1 MQSIRAYVFSRSF
14 SSLSFRSPEKEYSMV
29 GTASGTPGQGHF
41 RRRTLLGGVLG
52 TGALAGLA
60 GGGTAS
66 ASASGSG
73 GGDCVEEGWGKVA
86 DVFRANFKG
95 NPGEVGAA
103 CSVYVGG
110 RPVVNLWGGLA
121 DREAKRPWRNNTIV
135 QVASTTKGATAI
147 CAHMLVQRGL
157 LDLDAPVAR
166 YWPEF
171 GTGGK
176 DRIPVRWLLSHQAG
190 LPIVDGPLTF
200 EQACAWDPVIR
211 ALEAQKPLWQP
222 GTEHVYHAVTYG
234 FLVGE
239 VVRRI
244 TGKSLGTFFA
254 DEVARPLGLS
264 AWIGLPE
271 KHEKRVA
278 RLHYAA
284 PFSLEE
290 LIAGMIKV
298 TGLDA
303 DTVTAWVN
311 ALYSPGSVQIRAGE
325 LGGALDN
332 TTEYFTTRAWR
343 AAEFPA
349 ANMLSDARSLARMYA
364 ATVSRVDG
372 VRLLNPATVK
382 RATVVQTDKTLM
394 HGLPPGLNIPADR
407 SFYMSLGFWRACP
420 PMPLL
425 GPGSF
430 GHPGSGGSIGFADPD
445 AGVGFGYVT
454 NLWNFRP
461 DDPRAQNLVEAV
473 RSCLG

>member
-1 MQSIRAYVFSRSF
+1 
-14 SSLSFRSPEKEYSMV
+14 MV
-29 GTASGTPGQGHF
+29 DATSGTPGQG
-41 RRRTLLGGVLG
+41 RVGRRTVLTGVLG
-52 TGALAGLA
+52 AGALAGFA
-60 GGGTAS
+60 GRAN
-66 ASASGSG
+66 ASG
-73 GGDCVEEGWGKVA
+73 GGGFEHGVEHGWGKVA
-86 DVFRANFKG
+86 DVFRANFKA

-121 DREAKRPWRNNTIV
+121 DREANRPWRKDTIV

-176 DRIPVRWLLSHQAG
+176 EHITVRWLLSHQAG

-200 EQACAWDPVIR
+200 EQACAWHPVIR
-211 ALEAQKPLWQP
+211 ALEAQKPLWKP

-271 KHEKRVA
+271 REERRVA

-284 PFSLEE
+284 PFSVEE
-290 LIAGMIKV
+290 LIAGMINL

-303 DTVTAWVN
+303 DTVTAWVT
-311 ALYSPGSVQIRAGE
+311 AMYSPGSIQIRAGE

-332 TTEYFTTRAWR
+332 TSDYFTTRAWR

-372 VRLLNPATVK
+372 VRLLNPATVR
-382 RATVVQTDKTLM
+382 RATVVQTDKTPM

-407 SFYMSLGFWRACP
+407 SFNMSLGFMRSGP
-420 PMPLL
+420 PMPMA
-425 GPGSF
+425 GPKSF

-461 DDPRAQNLVEAV
+461 DDPRAANLAKAV